1 MEKISK
7 NVYVETNFTGCN
19 VGFIVTG
26 SGVVMVDTPMIP
38 EDAIKWRNEI
48 AAYGPV
54 SYLINSEPHLDHFAG
69 NHFFDGTVI
78 AHEGIRRV
86 ILSTSLDE
94 LKKRLKN
101 IAPGSLSLISGF
113 GYRLPDITF
122 SQNLTFY
129 LGDHTFQ
136 ILHMPGHTKYQTAVY
151 IPQERV
157 AFTSDNVFCRLQAV
171 LSESLPFQ
179 WLDSL
184 QQLQE
189 LEADIFVPGHGE
201 ICDRSYLPEM
211 SAFIQ
216 DWIDAVSDAIN
227 KGISLE
233 EARETIEFFDR
244 YPMPPGNES
253 SKKWLQHKNVER
265 LYKVLNRTGTG

>member
-1 MEKISK
+1 MEQVSE

-19 VGFIVTG
+19 VGFIVTA
-26 SGVVMVDTPMIP
+26 SGVVMIDTPMIP
-38 EDAIKWRNEI
+38 EDAIKWRDEI

-54 SYLINSEPHLDHFAG
+54 RYLINSEPHLDHFAG

-78 AHEGIRRV
+78 AHEGIRKAMLRATV
-86 ILSTSLDE
+86 DE
-94 LKKRLKN
+94 LKKRLNN
-101 IAPGSLSLISGF
+101 IAPRSLPLLSGF
-113 GYRLPDITF
+113 RYRIPGITF

-151 IPQERV
+151 ILHERV
-157 AFTSDNVFCRLQAV
+157 AFTSDNVFCRVQAL

-184 QQLQE
+184 QKLQE
-189 LEADIFVPGHGE
+189 LEADILVPGHGE

-211 SAFIQ
+211 SRFIR
-216 DWIDAVSDAIN
+216 DWIDAVSDAIK

-244 YPMPPGNES
+244 YPMIP
-253 SKKWLQHKNVER
+253 
-265 LYKVLNRTGTG
+265 

>member
-1 MEKISK
+1 MEKISE
-7 NVYVETNFTGCN
+7 NVYVETSFTGCN

-38 EDAIKWRNEI
+38 EDAIKWRDEI

-54 SYLINSEPHLDHFAG
+54 RYLINSEPHLDHFAG

-78 AHEGIRRV
+78 AHEGIRKA
-86 ILSTSLDE
+86 ILPTTIDE
-94 LKKRLKN
+94 LKKRLNN
-101 IAPGSLSLISGF
+101 IAPGSLSLLSGF
-113 GYRLPDITF
+113 SYRLPDITF

-136 ILHMPGHTKYQTAVY
+136 ILHMPGHTKFQTAVY

-157 AFTSDNVFCRLQAV
+157 VFTSDNVFCRVQAV

-244 YPMPPGNES
+244 YPMPPGSES
-253 SKKWLQHKNVER
+253 SNKWLQHKNVER
-265 LYKVLNRTGTG
+265 LYKVLKQTGTG